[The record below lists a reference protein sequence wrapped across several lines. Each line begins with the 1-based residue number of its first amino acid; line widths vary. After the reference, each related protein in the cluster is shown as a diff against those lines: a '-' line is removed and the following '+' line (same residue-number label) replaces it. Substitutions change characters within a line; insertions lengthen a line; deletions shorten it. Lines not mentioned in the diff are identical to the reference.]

1 MAKKQILFECQAC
14 GHQSAKW
21 LGKCP
26 NCGAWDEYIELSDK
40 QIEVLKEINSKP
52 IANTQSNA
60 IPITEVSFEQI
71 ERYSSGDQELDL
83 VLGGGIVQ
91 GSLTLIGG
99 SPGVGKSTLLLK
111 IAGNLAREGKK
122 VLYVSGEESSSQIKL
137 RANRVD
143 SNYPN
148 LYLLSEIR
156 LDTIFKELEKHAFE
170 VLIIDSIQTIYS
182 EKIASAPGSVSQVRE
197 ITFEL
202 MRFGKE
208 KNIATFIIGHITK
221 EGSIA
226 GPRVLEHMVDTV
238 LYFEGD
244 SSRELRLLRGF
255 KNRFGTTS
263 EVGIFEMTKV
273 GLVSAKDVSKK
284 FFTRGKAQ
292 AGSAI
297 TVMMEGSRPIVLEVQ
312 ALVSDSGYPNPK
324 RSATGYELNRLTMLL
339 ALLERKLDLPFNQ
352 YDVYINIAGGIKIN
366 ETSADLAIIAAII
379 SSYRN
384 RPISK
389 DTIFIGEVSLI
400 GDVRDIFNLD
410 LRLKEAKSQ
419 QFEKAVVPSL
429 PLEKI
434 DGLKCYNIDEVS
446 KLIEWM

>member
-273 GLVSAKDVSKK
+273 GLISAKDVSKK

-410 LRLKEAKSQ
+410 LRLKEARSQ

-434 DGLKCYNIDEVS
+434 DGIKCYNIDEVS